1 MNFLDLIPGFTIGV
15 HNLHSEL
22 VSIAFVLCFAG
33 LLVHACIA
41 LFQGSIRAVMPSL
54 IRLAIVPILIT
65 GLETWGDNLV
75 DIVTGLNADIGAS
88 SGSTIFQDYQ
98 AAIARKLGTA
108 AAAANLNQTNN
119 PNVPLGEGEG
129 SQGGGQA
136 INGVTLTD
144 YGYEKPG
151 DPNYDSNSARGIG
164 AFPFSTAEGSLIAN
178 YSAALSPDMAVQ
190 YHVQPGQQFTVTTT
204 TGQTYNLVYADK
216 TSDALTGRVDIYSPS
231 GELGGDNFSQQI
243 TSLNGGPIV
252 QGGTGLQSMLP
263 NPGGS
268 FGDQIM
274 WAIAL
279 ALSWAA
285 SAVMY
290 LMTIAQKIL
299 YLIEIAI
306 SPVFIS
312 FLMIPVLSH
321 LARRFFMILVGI
333 CLWPFGWA
341 VANLITRV
349 LIDVAVNPSNN
360 TGLGAANIAALATG
374 PLAGIAYL
382 IIVAIWVIAST
393 LAAPAMIA
401 ALLAIGGGPVTSMV
415 LGSTLGSA
423 AMMGAS
429 SASRMMGGASGAAA
443 IAGGI
448 GSGSAPAMNRM
459 ASPRFSRRPDP
470 LTEDA

>member
-108 AAAANLNQTNN
+108 AAAANLNQTNQ

-129 SQGGGQA
+129 SQGFQPTTGA
-136 INGVTLTD
+136 ILTH
-144 YGYEKPG
+144 YAYPG
-151 DPNYDSNSARGIG
+151 DSTPDSQSAQGSG
-164 AFPFSTAEGSLIAN
+164 AFPFSTAPGSLIPM
-178 YSAALSPDMAVQ
+178 YSAALTDAAAAQ
-190 YHVQPGQQFTVTTT
+190 YHVTPGQSFTVSTS
-204 TGQTYNLVYADK
+204 TGATYNLVYADRAPE
-216 TSDALTGRVDIYSPS
+216 SDVRVDIYDPNNA
-231 GELGGDNFSQQI
+231 LGNGNNFSAGL

-268 FGDQIM
+268 IGDQIM

-279 ALSWAA
+279 SLSWAA
-285 SAVMY
+285 IGGHVPYDYCPKDSLLDRDSDIARFY
-290 LMTIAQKIL
+290 LVLDDPGFKPSGAPIL
-299 YLIEIAI
+299 YDF
-306 SPVFIS
+306 SRDM
-312 FLMIPVLSH
+312 LM
-321 LARRFFMILVGI
+321 
-333 CLWPFGWA
+333 A
-341 VANLITRV
+341 VR
-349 LIDVAVNPSNN
+349 
-360 TGLGAANIAALATG
+360 
-374 PLAGIAYL
+374 
-382 IIVAIWVIAST
+382 
-393 LAAPAMIA
+393 
-401 ALLAIGGGPVTSMV
+401 
-415 LGSTLGSA
+415 
-423 AMMGAS
+423 
-429 SASRMMGGASGAAA
+429 MGGSQSYYA
-443 IAGGI
+443 
-448 GSGSAPAMNRM
+448 
-459 ASPRFSRRPDP
+459 RFD
-470 LTEDA
+470 